1 MLYNCVQCVVLGDGE
16 MVTIKDY
23 AKKHGISYETVRR
36 QVKQY
41 AAELAGHTVQQGR
54 TTFLDEIA
62 EAFLDKHRNTNT
74 VVLYDKAPADLID
87 QLKDENRN
95 LYQQLAMA
103 QARIIDLQDTQ
114 RLLEAAKAE
123 NLRLEASHEEVEN
136 QLREATQRAETAE
149 AAAAAAAATHEQDM
163 ARLRQD
169 KAALEQRVQ
178 DLENRGFWARVFGR
192 RS

>member
-1 MLYNCVQCVVLGDGE
+1 

-41 AAELAGHTVQQGR
+41 AAELTGHTVQQGR

-74 VVLYDKAPADLID
+74 VVLYDSTPADLIE
-87 QLKDENRN
+87 QLKEENHN
-95 LYQQLAMA
+95 LYQQLAAA
-103 QARIIDLQDTQ
+103 QARIIALQDTQ

-123 NLRLEASHEEVEN
+123 NLRLEASHDEVEKR
-136 QLREATQRAETAE
+136 LCEATQRAEAAE
-149 AAAAAAAATHEQDM
+149 SAAAAYEQDM
-163 ARLRQD
+163 DQLRQD
-169 KAALEQRVQ
+169 KAALERQVQ
-178 DLENRGFWARVFGR
+178 ELENRGFWARVFGR